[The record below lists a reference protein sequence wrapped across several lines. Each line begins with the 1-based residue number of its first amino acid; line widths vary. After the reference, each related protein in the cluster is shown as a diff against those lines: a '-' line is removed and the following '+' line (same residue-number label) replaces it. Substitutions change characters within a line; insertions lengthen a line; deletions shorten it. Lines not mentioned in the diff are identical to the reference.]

1 MNLLMFMMNVL
12 INFYSYEWITHWW
25 TLSLMNMFISVIS
38 WWIPQ
43 NSPHKPTKQLFI
55 FMMNSISSILRE
67 PTDFIMKMILLTFSY
82 PRRLSSRTRWPSGSS
97 RGQRSGWRSWTRGRG
112 SPFPSTWWR
121 WSSGSLSPWSTTS
134 VGPPRS
140 RRKPHE
146 E

>member
-43 NSPHKPTKQLFI
+43 NSPHKPTFHIYDEFDQQYSKGAY
-55 FMMNSISSILRE
+55 
-67 PTDFIMKMILLTFSY
+67 TDFIMKMILLTFSY

-97 RGQRSGWRSWTRGRG
+97 RGRRSGSRSWTRGRG

-121 WSSGSLSPWSTTS
+121 WSSGSSSPWSTTS

>member
-12 INFYSYEWITHWW
+12 INFYSYEWITHSW

-43 NSPHKPTKQLFI
+43 NSPHKPTFHIYDEFDQQYSKGAY
-55 FMMNSISSILRE
+55 
-67 PTDFIMKMILLTFSY
+67 TDFIMKMILLTFSY

-121 WSSGSLSPWSTTS
+121 WSSGSSSPWSTTS